1 MPSNVELRRRIRK
14 KSGELGFKAPDLKG
28 LTNAQLQTLLSSL
41 KPAAPEVEDEPA
53 APEKKY
59 IVGVKP
65 LILKGRMFS
74 PGDEITPDNVAGGDE
89 AFQALITRGLI
100 GEP

>member
-28 LTNAQLQTLLSSL
+28 LTNAQLQALLSSL
-41 KPAAPEVEDEPA
+41 KPAAPDVEDEPV
-53 APEKKY
+53 PEKKY

-65 LILKGRMFS
+65 LILRGRMFS

-89 AFQALITRGLI
+89 AFQALINRGLI
-100 GEP
+100 VEP

>member
-28 LTNAQLQTLLSSL
+28 LTNAQLQALLSSL
-41 KPAAPEVEDEPA
+41 KPAAPEVEDEP

-74 PGDEITPDNVAGGDE
+74 SGDEITPDNVAGGDE

-100 GEP
+100 GES

>member
-28 LTNAQLQTLLSSL
+28 LTNAQLQALLSSL
-41 KPAAPEVEDEPA
+41 KPAAPDVEDEPV
-53 APEKKY
+53 PEKKY

-74 PGDEITPDNVAGGDE
+74 SGDEITPDNVAGGDE

>member
-28 LTNAQLQTLLSSL
+28 LTNAQLQALLSSL
-41 KPAAPEVEDEPA
+41 KPAAPEVEDEPV
-53 APEKKY
+53 PEKKY

-74 PGDEITPDNVAGGDE
+74 SGDEITPDNVAGGDE

>member
-28 LTNAQLQTLLSSL
+28 LTNAQLQALLSSL
-41 KPAAPEVEDEPA
+41 KPAAPELEDEPV
-53 APEKKY
+53 PEKKY

-74 PGDEITPDNVAGGDE
+74 SGDEITPDNVAGGDE

>member
-41 KPAAPEVEDEPA
+41 KPAAPDVEDEPV
-53 APEKKY
+53 PEKKY
-59 IVGVKP
+59 IVGVKS

-74 PGDEITPDNVAGGDE
+74 SGDEITPDNVAGGDE

-100 GEP
+100 DES

>member
-28 LTNAQLQTLLSSL
+28 LTNAQLQALLSSL

-53 APEKKY
+53 PEKKY

-65 LILKGRMFS
+65 LIIKGRMFS
-74 PGDEITPDNVAGGDE
+74 SGDEITPDNVAGGDE
-89 AFQALITRGLI
+89 AFQALINRGLI
-100 GEP
+100 VEP

>member
-14 KSGELGFKAPDLKG
+14 KSGELGFEAPDLKG
-28 LTNAQLQTLLSSL
+28 LTNAQLQALLSSL
-41 KPAAPEVEDEPA
+41 KPAAQDIEDEPV
-53 APEKKY
+53 PEKKY